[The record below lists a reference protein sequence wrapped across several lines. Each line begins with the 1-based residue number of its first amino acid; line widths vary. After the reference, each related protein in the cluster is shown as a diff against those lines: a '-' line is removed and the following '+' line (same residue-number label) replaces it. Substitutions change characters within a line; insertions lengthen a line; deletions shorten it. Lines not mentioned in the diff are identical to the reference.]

1 MMLPPIIDM
10 RLRPPVDAWTRGS
23 VFRTAMHYP
32 RHFFTFKGARSAWL
46 ESVDILFEE
55 MDSAGIRY
63 GVAMGRNSSGAG
75 NLGGVSNQD
84 LVEVLAQYPDRFLGF
99 LSVDMDQIESS
110 LAEIRELAGSTGVK
124 GISIEPGSGKVPRW
138 SDDASLDPV
147 YELALELKLPVSIS
161 LSGLLS
167 ALAGHDITWSSPVS
181 IQRVAQRY
189 PDLKIIVSH
198 AAWPYADE
206 MVVVAL
212 ACPNI
217 YVSPDLYASTK
228 GMICADT
235 YVKGANLFLEDR
247 TLFGT
252 AYPVKDI
259 QESLRDFL
267 ELGWRQDIIH
277 KILWTNAAKLLG
289 VEDKAAPVGGQQA

>member
-1 MMLPPIIDM
+1 MMMPPIIDM
-10 RLRPPVDAWTRGS
+10 RLRPPIPAWTRGS
-23 VFRTAMHYP
+23 VFKTAMHYP
-32 RHFFTFKGARSAWL
+32 RHFFTFKGARSAWT
-46 ESVDILFEE
+46 ESVDVLFEE
-55 MDSAGIRY
+55 MDSAGIKY
-63 GVAMGRNSSGAG
+63 GVLMGRASSGAG
-75 NLGGVSNQD
+75 NLGGVENREI
-84 LVEVLAQYPDRFLGF
+84 VEAVTTYSDRFLGF
-99 LSVDMDQIESS
+99 LGVDLDNIEVG
-110 LAEIRELAGSTGVK
+110 LAEIREYASVPNVK

-138 SDDASLDPV
+138 SDDASLTPI
-147 YELALELKLPVSIS
+147 YELALEYDLPVSIS

-189 PDLKIIVSH
+189 PALKIIVSH

-206 MVVVAL
+206 MIVVAL

-217 YVSPDLYASTK
+217 YVSPDLYASTA
-228 GMICADT
+228 GMICADS

-247 TLFGT
+247 MLFGT

-267 ELGWRQDIIH
+267 QMGWRQDIIP
-277 KILWTNAAKLLG
+277 KVLWGNAAKLL
-289 VEDKAAPVGGQQA
+289 KISS

>member
-1 MMLPPIIDM
+1 MLTSSIIDM
-10 RLRPPVDAWTRGS
+10 RLRPPIPAWTRGT

-46 ESVDILFEE
+46 ESLDVLFEE

-63 GVAMGRNSSGAG
+63 GVLMGRASSGAG
-75 NLGGVSNQD
+75 NLGGVANQEI
-84 LVEVLAQYPDRFLGF
+84 VGAVAQYPKRFLGF
-99 LSVDMDQIESS
+99 LGVDLDAIDES
-110 LAEIRELAGSTGVK
+110 LAEIRELGREPNIK
-124 GISIEPGSGKVPRW
+124 GISIEPGSGRIPRW
-138 SDDASLDPV
+138 SDDPSLDPV
-147 YELALELKLPVSIS
+147 YELAREFNLPVSIS

-167 ALAGHDITWSSPVS
+167 ALAGHEITWSRPVS
-181 IQRVAQRY
+181 IQRAAQRY
-189 PDLKIIVSH
+189 PEVKFIVSH

-217 YVSPDLYASTK
+217 YVSPDLYASTA

-267 ELGWRQDIIH
+267 QMGWRPDIVS
-277 KILWTNAAKLLG
+277 KILWNNAAKLLK
-289 VEDKAAPVGGQQA
+289 VE

>member
-1 MMLPPIIDM
+1 MMMPSIIDM
-10 RLRPPVDAWTRGS
+10 RLRPPIPAWTRGS
-23 VFRTAMHYP
+23 VFKTAMHYP
-32 RHFFTFKGARSAWL
+32 RHFFTFKGARSAWT
-46 ESVDILFEE
+46 ESVDVLFEE
-55 MDSAGIRY
+55 MDSAGIKY
-63 GVAMGRNSSGAG
+63 GVLMGRASSGAG
-75 NLGGVSNQD
+75 NLGGVENREI
-84 LVEVLAQYPDRFLGF
+84 VEAVTTYSDRFLGF
-99 LSVDMDQIESS
+99 LGVDLDNIEAG
-110 LAEIRELAGSTGVK
+110 LAEIRDYADLPNVK

-138 SDDASLDPV
+138 SDDPSLTPI
-147 YELALELKLPVSIS
+147 YELALEYDLPVSIS

-189 PDLKIIVSH
+189 PALKFIVSH

-206 MVVVAL
+206 MIVVAL

-217 YVSPDLYASTK
+217 YVSPDLYASTA
-228 GMICADT
+228 GMICADS

-247 TLFGT
+247 MLFGT

-267 ELGWRQDIIH
+267 QMGWRQEIIP
-277 KILWTNAAKLLG
+277 KILWGNAAKLL
-289 VEDKAAPVGGQQA
+289 KISS

>member
-1 MMLPPIIDM
+1 MLPPIIDM
-10 RLRPPVDAWTRGS
+10 RLRPPVPAWTDGS

-32 RHFFTFKGARSAWL
+32 RHFVTFKGSKSAWL
-46 ESVDILFEE
+46 ESVDVLYEE
-55 MDSAGIRY
+55 MDSAGIKY
-63 GVAMGRNSSGAG
+63 GVAMGRASSGAG
-75 NLGGVSNQD
+75 SLGGVKNKD
-84 LVEVLAQYPDRFLGF
+84 IVEVVGGHQNRFLGF
-99 LSVDMDQIESS
+99 LGVDLDAISES
-110 LAEIRELAGSTGVK
+110 LAEVREFARAPNIK

-147 YELALELKLPVSIS
+147 YQLALELDLPVSIS

-167 ALAGHDITWSSPVS
+167 ALAGHDITWSRPVS

-189 PDLKIIVSH
+189 PKLKIIVSH

-206 MVVVAL
+206 MIVVAL

-217 YVSPDLYASTK
+217 YVSPDLYASTA
-228 GMICADT
+228 GMICADS

-247 TLFGT
+247 MLFGT

-259 QESLRDFL
+259 QESLSDFL
-267 ELGWRQDIIH
+267 KMGWRPEIIQ
-277 KILWTNAAKLLG
+277 KILWGNASKLLN
-289 VEDKAAPVGGQQA
+289 VT

>member
-1 MMLPPIIDM
+1 MTMMMPPIIDM
-10 RLRPPVDAWTRGS
+10 RLRPPIPAWTRGS

-32 RHFFTFKGARSAWL
+32 RQMISFKGARSAWL
-46 ESVDILFEE
+46 EDLDLLFEE
-55 MDSAGIRY
+55 MDSASIRY
-63 GVAMGRNSSGAG
+63 GVLIGRASSGAG
-75 NLGGVSNQD
+75 TLGGVDNAEI
-84 LVEVLAQYPDRFLGF
+84 VEAVNRYSDRFLGF
-99 LSVDMDQIESS
+99 LGVDLDDIDKG
-110 LAEIRELAGSTGVK
+110 LGEIRDYASVENIK
-124 GISIEPGSGKVPRW
+124 GISIEPGSAREPRW
-138 SDDASLDPV
+138 SDDPSLDPI
-147 YELALELKLPVSIS
+147 YEIALEYDLPVSIS

-167 ALAGHDITWSSPVS
+167 VLGGHDITWSSPVS
-181 IQRVAQRY
+181 IQRVAQKY

-198 AAWPYADE
+198 AAWPYAQE

-235 YVKGANLFLEDR
+235 YVQGANMFLEDR

-259 QESLRDFL
+259 QDSLRDFL
-267 ELGWRQDIIH
+267 DLGYRQDIVP
-277 KILWTNAAKLLG
+277 KILYGNAAKLLKL
-289 VEDKAAPVGGQQA
+289 DL

>member
-1 MMLPPIIDM
+1 MIVPPIIDM
-10 RLRPPVDAWTRGS
+10 RLRPPVEAWTKGS

-32 RHFFTFKGARSAWL
+32 RHTLTFKGARSAWL
-46 ESVDILFEE
+46 EDVDLLFQE

-63 GVAMGRNSSGAG
+63 GVAMGRASSGAG
-75 NLGGVSNQD
+75 NLGGVANQD
-84 LVEVLAQYPDRFLGF
+84 IVDLLATYPDRFLGF
-99 LSVDMDQIESS
+99 LGVDLDNIAGS
-110 LAEIRELAGSTGVK
+110 LAEIRELASAPGVK
-124 GISIEPGSGKVPRW
+124 GISIEPGSAKVPRW
-138 SDDASLDPV
+138 SDDKSLEPV

-189 PDLKIIVSH
+189 PDLKIVVSH

-217 YVSPDLYASTK
+217 YVSPDLYASTR
-228 GMICADT
+228 GMICADS
-235 YVKGANLFLEDR
+235 YVKGANMFLEDR

-259 QESLRDFL
+259 QDSLRDFL
-267 ELGWRQDIIH
+267 ELGWREDIIH

-289 VEDKAAPVGGQQA
+289 VDK

>member
-1 MMLPPIIDM
+1 MMMPPIIDM
-10 RLRPPVDAWTRGS
+10 RLRPPIPAWTRGS
-23 VFRTAMHYP
+23 VFKTAMHYP
-32 RHFFTFKGARSAWL
+32 RHFFTFKGARSAWT
-46 ESVDILFEE
+46 ESVDVLFEE
-55 MDSAGIRY
+55 MDSAGIKY
-63 GVAMGRNSSGAG
+63 GVLMGRASSGAG
-75 NLGGVSNQD
+75 NLGGVENREI
-84 LVEVLAQYPDRFLGF
+84 VEAVTTYSDRFLGF
-99 LSVDMDQIESS
+99 LGVDLDNIEAG
-110 LAEIRELAGSTGVK
+110 LAEIREYAGVPNVK

-138 SDDASLDPV
+138 SDDASLTPI
-147 YELALELKLPVSIS
+147 YELALEYDLPVSIS

-189 PDLKIIVSH
+189 PALKIIVSH

-206 MVVVAL
+206 MIVVAL

-217 YVSPDLYASTK
+217 YVSPDLYASTA
-228 GMICADT
+228 GMICADS

-247 TLFGT
+247 MLFGT

-267 ELGWRQDIIH
+267 QMGWRQDIIP
-277 KILWTNAAKLLG
+277 KVLWGNAAKLL
-289 VEDKAAPVGGQQA
+289 KISS